1 MCFRHPTKRGAQ
13 HYTHLTDTDDD
24 VIIIRAL
31 CANDQKWF
39 YEIFR
44 RMKIVSQ
51 EDND

>member
-1 MCFRHPTKRGAQ
+1 MQ

-51 EDND
+51 GDND